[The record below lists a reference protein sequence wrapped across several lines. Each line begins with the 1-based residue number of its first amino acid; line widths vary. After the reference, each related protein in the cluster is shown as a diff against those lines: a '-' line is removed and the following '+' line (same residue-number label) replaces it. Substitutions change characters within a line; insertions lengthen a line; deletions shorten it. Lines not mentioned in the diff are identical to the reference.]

1 LNGFV
6 EERLLN
12 QTQAVLRR
20 EMIRARVPA
29 KQINTAYVGVLSREP
44 SAEERDMWLRI
55 MRGDPRQG
63 TKDLIWTLLNTHE
76 FLFVR

>member
-1 LNGFV
+1 MNMG
-6 EERLLN
+6 
-12 QTQAVLRR
+12 
-20 EMIRARVPA
+20 
-29 KQINTAYVGVLSREP
+29 
-44 SAEERDMWLRI
+44 LRI